1 MCTPS
6 ATLDYDGLAEVV
18 VKMAKKYKKTMLA
31 SLMGL
36 DEGIKNKEILASGGV
51 PYYPYA
57 ERAIRALGIMLRFS
71 HQALRLA
78 SIEKNSQLK
87 LFLPKFLLKTLEAK
101 AEQVY

>member
-36 DEGIKNKEILASGGV
+36 DEGIKNKEITLNARNHQVASAV
-51 PYYPYA
+51 LSRSDA
-57 ERAIRALGIMLRFS
+57 ERAIRALGRSCCAS
-71 HQALRLA
+71 HSGQNKSDA
-78 SIEKNSQLK
+78 SGDK
-87 LFLPKFLLKTLEAK
+87 PAK
-101 AEQVY
+101 PI